1 MAENGYF
8 GQIAPPPKKKGPQG
22 PPGGSH
28 KAQKISKEGPTES
41 ILTFKAGQQY

>member
-1 MAENGYF
+1 MG
-8 GQIAPPPKKKGPQG
+8 ILVKSPPPPKGPQG

-28 KAQKISKEGPTES
+28 KAQKISKEGQKES